1 MWKFRTSIIF
11 CFFYSSWRFWN
22 NQTWKEWLERIPNIH
37 RTFEALSNPCSVCF
51 YVRYEETLFVQR
63 VILLSMNSWLNVF
76 CMFMEVDKF
85 RNNSLNYVEQW
96 IDAAAM
102 MRYHSPLWLLLKINQ
117 TEFSISEQL
126 GLCLDTV
133 SCK

>member
-1 MWKFRTSIIF
+1 
-11 CFFYSSWRFWN
+11 
-22 NQTWKEWLERIPNIH
+22 
-37 RTFEALSNPCSVCF
+37 
-51 YVRYEETLFVQR
+51 
-63 VILLSMNSWLNVF
+63 
-76 CMFMEVDKF
+76 MFMEMDNF
-85 RNNSLNYVEQW
+85 DITPLNYVEQW